1 MKEFFIGLIKFTV
14 VFIAYSPAAWVFF
27 RNVGDHSAVVQV
39 LSALS
44 FFTIVLVF
52 VSAVFRWIDK
62 VFEQP

>member
-14 VFIAYSPAAWVFF
+14 VFIAYFPVAWVFF
-27 RNVGDHSAVVQV
+27 RNIGDHSVVVQV

-44 FFTIVLVF
+44 FLTIVLVF
-52 VSAVFRWIDK
+52 VAAVFRWIDK